1 MIKLDRPKARQLP
14 KGQQYLTAEK
24 LVSTYPLLCHMKLH
38 DMNIENKPG
47 GCHICVVEISGQR
60 NLAPA
65 CCTKVSEGSII
76 QTHSMRVINARRTVM
91 ELLSSPIIQLN
102 VWPVPNRAI
111 ANYSM
116 AHRLGIREIHC
127 QENNLPHKMDNS
139 PFYYTQ
145 SNKLHHVPALRN
157 DCAKCKQ

>member
-1 MIKLDRPKARQLP
+1 MIKLTIDQKPVSVTEGTTVLEA
-14 KGQQYLTAEK
+14 AEK
-24 LVSTYPLLCHMKLH
+24 AGIDIPTLCHMKLH

-47 GCHICVVEISGQR
+47 GCRICVVEISGQR

-91 ELLSSPIIQLN
+91 ELILSDHPAECLTCAKSGDCELQH
-102 VWPVPNRAI
+102 
-111 ANYSM
+111 M

-127 QENNLPHKMDNS
+127 QGEQSTYKMDNS
-139 PFYYTQ
+139 P
-145 SNKLHHVPALRN
+145 SIIRDPNK
-157 DCAKCKQ
+157 